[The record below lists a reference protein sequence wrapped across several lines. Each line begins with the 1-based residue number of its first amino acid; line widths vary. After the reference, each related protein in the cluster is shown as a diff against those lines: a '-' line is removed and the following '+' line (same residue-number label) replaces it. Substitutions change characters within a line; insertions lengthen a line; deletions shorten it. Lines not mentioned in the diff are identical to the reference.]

1 MIAQVPELFE
11 TLTGMKVSALMG
23 RLQQI
28 DPAAVSPAAPV
39 TNGVTRDALE
49 IPVVRSGDGETG

>member
-11 TLTGMKVSALMG
+11 TLTGMKVSDLMG

-28 DPAAVSPAAPV
+28 DPSTVRASSNGAAREPV
-39 TNGVTRDALE
+39 E
-49 IPVVRSGDGETG
+49 IPVVRSEQG